1 MLSRMS
7 RAHLLLAL
15 LFGFFYLPFI
25 LDHGWYA
32 KAMPN
37 VDFPSFQLGA
47 TLAFSGHSPY
57 DFEALQ
63 ALAAPLHQ
71 LVYPFLYPPNALLLL
86 APLAQTDYATA
97 KEGML
102 LANHLMALLCFLLL
116 TRVLWTTLSGPEQ
129 RPTRPLFVAGWI
141 VYFFHFTPVYD
152 TLSHGQVNLMVL
164 AALCIFWSLLRAERS
179 PFLTGGAL
187 AVAVVLKTYPL
198 LFLPWLVVRKQ
209 YRVLG
214 WTVAFLG
221 VSVGLSMVLLPPA
234 YWVEWLTVV
243 APSGGYGR
251 APTEILSP
259 ASPWNQSLNGFFS
272 RLFLPNPFSDP
283 LFADLGST
291 AGMLA
296 RVLPYAVAL
305 PLLWKSYRACG
316 SSDSSAQP
324 RVATLDLEFGLL
336 LLTIYL
342 LAPLSWEHHQ
352 VTLLPALLVL
362 PLALLERERE
372 REQTESPGTETRR
385 WSIVLF
391 ACFAMIP
398 AQKFL
403 YASQYLKYGFRILLI
418 SIPLYA
424 VVGLWTQAYRLLR
437 QRRAA

>member
-32 KAMPN
+32 RAMPN

-86 APLAQTDYATA
+86 APLAHTDYATA

-102 LANHLMALLCFLLL
+102 LANHLMTLLCFGLL
-116 TRVLWTTLSGPEQ
+116 TRVLWTTLS
-129 RPTRPLFVAGWI
+129 RPDELKIRPLFVAGWI

-164 AALCIFWSLLRAERS
+164 AALCLFWSLLRAERS
-179 PFLTGGAL
+179 PILTGGAL
-187 AVAVVLKTYPL
+187 AVAVILKTYPL
-198 LFLPWLVVRKQ
+198 LFLPWLMVRKQ

-251 APTEILSP
+251 APTELLSP
-259 ASPWNQSLNGFFS
+259 ASPWNQSINGFFS
-272 RLFLPNPFSDP
+272 RLFLPNPFSEP
-283 LFADLGST
+283 LFADFGST
-291 AGMLA
+291 TGMLA
-296 RVLPYAVAL
+296 RVLPYAVAI

-316 SSDSSAQP
+316 SSDSLAQT
-324 RVATLDLEFGLL
+324 RAATLDLEFGLL

-342 LAPLSWEHHQ
+342 LAPLSWEHHL
-352 VTLLPALLVL
+352 VTLLPAILMLGVT
-362 PLALLERERE
+362 RFR
-372 REQTESPGTETRR
+372 REQSESTDAETRA
-385 WSIVLF
+385 WPLVLF
-391 ACFAMIP
+391 ACCAMIP

-403 YASQYLKYGFRILLI
+403 YASQYLKHGPRILLI

-424 VVGLWTQAYRLLR
+424 VVGLWGQLYSLLR
-437 QRRAA
+437 ARRAA